1 MVRLSQP
8 SLAILPPRYLI
19 FLVYGDRTLYTVEW
33 MAVLYLTWLGLAG
46 AAFNGLKWLNGWC
59 SFQKYSVAA
68 VNVTGVVQCTQV
80 VQLVIMEPRVVLRTE
95 VVIGCI
101 LQLYYFVCFGI
112 ALITCRR
119 TQMMM
124 ASSIVAFW
132 VLRAGFMLAVVVTKP
147 ALILILSLQ
156 FVLMCLHLTR
166 VTRGSPCCVTGVH
179 NLIII
184 IFLIF

>member
-101 LQLYYFVCFGI
+101 LQLYNFVCFGI
-112 ALITCRR
+112 ALVTCRR
-119 TQMMM
+119 TQMMMM
-124 ASSIVAFW
+124 ASSIVAFEYW
-132 VLRAGFMLAVVVTKP
+132 GQVSCWQW
-147 ALILILSLQ
+147 LSLSPHLNSSSACSLCWCVYTWQ
-156 FVLMCLHLTR
+156 GWLEAAHAVLQVFT
-166 VTRGSPCCVTGVH
+166 T
-179 NLIII
+179 
-184 IFLIF
+184 